1 MQKEMNNDLQRTLMI
16 EEMMERGE
24 VYEGYREN
32 QKFILEHKRFYNK
45 CTKERFLS
53 EFSYD
58 LTWGEIALKLGISK
72 YSARELGI
80 YYGIHKKQKNKNRTV
95 SDAQLIEAFKEYPR
109 KAIKEIK
116 DDLKLSFSTVWRR
129 AKELGLL

>member
-1 MQKEMNNDLQRTLMI
+1 MDDLQRTLMI

-32 QKFILEHKRFYNK
+32 QKYILEHKRFYNK

-58 LTWGEIALKLGISK
+58 LTWDEIALKLGISK
-72 YSARELGI
+72 YAARELGA
-80 YYGIHKKQKNKNRTV
+80 YYGLNKRQVIKNKLVT
-95 SDAQLIEAFKEYPR
+95 DEQIIEAFKEYPR